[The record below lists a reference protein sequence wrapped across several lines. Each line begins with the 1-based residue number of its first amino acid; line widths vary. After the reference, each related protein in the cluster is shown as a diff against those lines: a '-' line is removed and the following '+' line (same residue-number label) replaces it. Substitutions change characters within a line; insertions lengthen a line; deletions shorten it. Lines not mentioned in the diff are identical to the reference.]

1 MEHDTIVAV
10 WLFKSLKSYF
20 LQTYACLGQHL
31 HFAANNLK
39 LHLRMTR
46 VFKYLIEKI
55 LRAILAIPKKCL
67 FTNFPQKDN
76 DQAK

>member
-10 WLFKSLKSYF
+10 WLFKAAKSYF

-39 LHLRMTR
+39 LHLRKTR

-55 LRAILAIPKKCL
+55 LRAILAIPKNVYL
-67 FTNFPQKDN
+67 QIFPQKDN